1 MSETIRKTVLC
12 CVCLS
17 VAFQFGAH
25 QSGFG
30 APIFRSQDGGGRSA
44 SETETE
50 QVTKWLTSNAIP
62 LKSVEE
68 KESFA
73 DLKPLKQVLRGVRIV
88 GLGEE
93 THGTREFFQL
103 KHRLVEFLVKEAGFT
118 VFAMEVS
125 YAASSAIN
133 EYVLNG
139 KGDRDEVLAKQG
151 LWAWDT
157 QEVSE
162 LIEWLRQ
169 YNSSVP
175 VEKKV
180 RFVGFDIH
188 NNNQAI
194 ELVRNYLAKVAPERL
209 EAFNIAAQ
217 HFRSDDSGRQ
227 HLEYTIQVN
236 PADKAQTLATLN
248 ELLGLLYLNETRFT
262 LQTSAAEFAQAFEN
276 ANILAQFADTYRRPR
291 VDSVNQL
298 NSSGSAR
305 DLYMAQNVKRRINEE
320 KPGTRIIIWAHN
332 DHVAKAKGVLGSYL
346 QSAYGPDYYALGFS
360 FNQGAFQARELAAD
374 VTIGALKE
382 FTVSA
387 APEGSVE
394 WYLNRT
400 GIRNFIIDFRN
411 TAKTE
416 VIEQW
421 LTKRHRMRSIGLG
434 FVSDM
439 SSFLRVNLQQT
450 FDGLV
455 FIETTTRARPNPTG
469 IRGAW
474 TISEKA
480 KNN

>member
-1 MSETIRKTVLC
+1 MTEMIRKTVCC
-12 CVCLS
+12 CVCLF
-17 VAFQFGAH
+17 VVLQFGAP
-25 QSGFG
+25 QFSFG
-30 APIFRSQDGGGRSA
+30 VPISRSQDGNGKNA
-44 SETETE
+44 SPDPETE
-50 QVTKWLTSNAIP
+50 QITKWLTSHAIP
-62 LKSVEE
+62 LKSLEQ

-103 KHRLVEFLVKEAGFT
+103 KRRLVEFLVREAGFT
-118 VFAMEVS
+118 VFAMELS
-125 YAASSAIN
+125 YAASLDIN

-139 KGDRDEVLAKQG
+139 KGDLAKMLAKQG
-151 LWAWDT
+151 TWAWDT

-180 RFVGFDIH
+180 RFTGFDIH

-194 ELVRNYLAKVAPERL
+194 ELVGNYLAKVAPDRL
-209 EAFNIAAQ
+209 EAFNRAVQ
-217 HFRSDDSGRQ
+217 LFRSDDSGRQ
-227 HLEYTIQVN
+227 HLEYIIQVSA
-236 PADKAQTLATLN
+236 ADKAQTSATLN
-248 ELLGLLYLNETRFT
+248 ELVGFLYLNQTRFA
-262 LQTSAAEFAQAFEN
+262 LQTSAAEYAQAFEN
-276 ANILAQFADTYRRPR
+276 AGILAEFADTYRRP
-291 VDSVNQL
+291 L
-298 NSSGSAR
+298 NSSGSSGSVR
-305 DLYMAQNVKRRINEE
+305 DLYMAHNVIRRINEE
-320 KPGTRIIIWAHN
+320 KPGTRIIVWAHN
-332 DHVAKAKGVLGSYL
+332 DHIGKSKGSQGGYL
-346 QSAYGPDYYALGFS
+346 QSVYGPEYYALGFS
-360 FNQGAFQARELAAD
+360 FNQGAFQARAMAPN
-374 VTIGALKE
+374 VTMGPLKE
-382 FTVSA
+382 FTVDA

-400 GIRNFIIDFRN
+400 GIKNFIVDFGN
-411 TAKTE
+411 TAQTE

-421 LTKRHRMRSIGLG
+421 LTKRQRMRSIGLG
-434 FVSDM
+434 FVSDA

-474 TISEKA
+474 IIPDKA
-480 KNN
+480 KTN